1 MRARSDAS
9 AVTGLHLCDVGE
21 AWTAAVAADIEDFAR
36 DLAEGAGT
44 DGLGWS

>member
-1 MRARSDAS
+1 MWAGGDAK
-9 AVTGLHLCDVGE
+9 AVTGLHLCGVAD